1 MRLSQGQLKL
11 LATCP
16 RKFQHIY
23 LDQVALPTAL
33 DQLAKMKAG
42 SQFHQLMQQ
51 HSLGLAVTPLLAG
64 DVQLKGW
71 FEAFQQQT
79 DRILRLDDHEQI
91 LWQQSECLSTLQF
104 QQHVLTVVYDWVMVG
119 ATQAQVLDWKTYPKP
134 RRVEW
139 LQADWQT
146 RLYLY
151 VLAETNPKLLPD
163 RLSMT
168 YWFFQTQVGDV
179 QEKGDVQSLRIRYS
193 SDAHEQTQQDLQ
205 QMMQQLSQWLDDY
218 SRGVSLPQV
227 AIEQGMC
234 GDCPF
239 GSRCGRVVQESVE
252 LNWGAIAEVPI

>member
-23 LDQVALPTAL
+23 LDQVALPAAL

-51 HSLGLAVTPLLAG
+51 HSLGLSVTPLLAG
-64 DVQLKGW
+64 DVQLKVW
-71 FEAFQQQT
+71 FEAFQQQA
-79 DRILRLDDHEQI
+79 DQILRLDDHEQI
-91 LWQQSECLSTLQF
+91 LWQQSEFLSTLQF

-151 VLAETNPKLLPD
+151 VLAATNPKLLPD

-168 YWFFQTQVGDV
+168 YWFFQTPPEET
-179 QEKGDVQSLRIRYS
+179 QEKGEVQRLRIRYS
-193 SDAHEQTQQDLQ
+193 SDAHEQTRRDLQ
-205 QMMQQLSQWLDDY
+205 MMMMQLSQWMTDY
-218 SRGVSLPQV
+218 DQGVSLPQV
-227 AIEQGMC
+227 AIEQGIC

-239 GSRCGRVVQESVE
+239 GPRCGRVVPESTG
-252 LNWGAIAEVPI
+252 LDWGTIVEVPI